1 MMTRTTW
8 AQRLSIVLL
17 APSLVV
23 LLLVAGCATNTSQQ
37 ANVNMFAPTA
47 PTQTGRSTSA
57 GSLDPKLIMAGRL
70 DCKTNEVEVT
80 DGVLE
85 RGRFENLDALSA
97 LLADKGYGR
106 AALAELKDLKA
117 CSLGEN
123 DFKRLAEQEQ
133 GEVATADS
141 RPSLLLKFQLKA
153 SYVLFSLSEF
163 DFSGY
168 ATLSAFLA
176 EKEAQKACER
186 INEECVVCPDKK
198 IYCVKPKK

>member
-8 AQRLSIVLL
+8 AQRLSVVLL
-17 APSLVV
+17 APSLVA
-23 LLLVAGCATNTSQQ
+23 LLMVASCATNTSQQ
-37 ANVNMFAPTA
+37 ANVNMIAPTA

-57 GSLDPKLIMAGRL
+57 GSLNPKLILAGRL

-85 RGRFENLDALSA
+85 RGRFENLGALSA
-97 LLADKGYGR
+97 VLADKGYGR
-106 AALAELKDLKA
+106 AALVELKDLKV
-117 CSLGEN
+117 CWLDEN
-123 DFKRLAEQEQ
+123 DFKHLAKQAQ
-133 GEVATADS
+133 GEVATAES
-141 RPSLLLKFQLKA
+141 RPSLLLKLQLKA
-153 SYVLFSLSEF
+153 TYVLFSLSEV

-176 EKEAQKACER
+176 EKEEQKACER
-186 INEECVVCPDKK
+186 INERCVVCPDKK